1 MGTGD
6 SPPGPEGFNL
16 LPWPSESFVHAPPP
30 PAPLIFPCG
39 EQETC
44 FTRVRVS
51 PAQDMGCIDVPVAML
66 CNLAR
71 QLALSPCLFLE
82 ACLIPLH
89 PRSDLCSKR

>member
-6 SPPGPEGFNL
+6 SPPGPEGFKL
-16 LPWPSESFVHAPPP
+16 LPWPSESFVS
-30 PAPLIFPCG
+30 APLIFPCG

-66 CNLAR
+66 YNLAR

-82 ACLIPLH
+82 AYLIPLH
-89 PRSDLCSKR
+89 PWSDLCSKR